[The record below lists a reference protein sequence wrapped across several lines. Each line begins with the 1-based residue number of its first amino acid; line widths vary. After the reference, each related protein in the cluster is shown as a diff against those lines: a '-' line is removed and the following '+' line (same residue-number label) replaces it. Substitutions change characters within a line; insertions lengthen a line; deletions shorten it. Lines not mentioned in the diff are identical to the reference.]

1 MSKFWPNFF
10 LVFNNCS
17 LKISVIDADNHKIL
31 KMDAKLQ
38 KEIKEKALQK
48 PMSAV
53 QDLEKKL
60 EESNQEKLQK
70 TEVKMRV
77 LVPK

>member
-1 MSKFWPNFF
+1 MLITIKFY
-10 LVFNNCS
+10 
-17 LKISVIDADNHKIL
+17 

>member
-1 MSKFWPNFF
+1 
-10 LVFNNCS
+10 
-17 LKISVIDADNHKIL
+17 
-31 KMDAKLQ
+31 MDAKLQ

-48 PMSAV
+48 PVSAV